1 MEGLDMAKGFKGK
14 YFSLT
19 AIQALVS
26 EIKISAQVS
35 RVADCHNY
43 ISQECEDEDPPPDLE
58 DLLLTIEPFAPK
70 VSRCQC
76 HCNCF
81 FNRRTRCAFLHALNV
96 PKLRFLFKIYS
107 TDLAPPTP
115 LSFS

>member
-1 MEGLDMAKGFKGK
+1 MAKGFKGK

-26 EIKISAQVS
+26 EIKLSAQIS
-35 RVADCHNY
+35 RVAHCHND
-43 ISQECEDEDPPPDLE
+43 IACECEDEDPPPDVEELLAQLE
-58 DLLLTIEPFAPK
+58 TFAPK

-81 FNRRTRCAFLHALNV
+81 FNRRTRCAFLHALTV
-96 PKLRFLFKIYS
+96 PKIRYLFKIYS
-107 TDLAPPTP
+107 TDLAPPLP
-115 LSFS
+115 KIQQ